1 MNTQQHNTTQPP
13 RPMRKNPWLAF
24 LAGAA
29 TIVVVAGN
37 IACEPTLID
46 EPKTLGDYALIG
58 FEWVAQTFTY
68 DGW

>member
-1 MNTQQHNTTQPP
+1 
-13 RPMRKNPWLAF
+13 MRKNPWLGL

-37 IACEPTLID
+37 LACEPTLVD
-46 EPKTLGDYALIG
+46 EPKLLGDYAPLG
-58 FEWVAQTFTY
+58 LEWVSQTFTY